1 MDGTFTIGSFLR
13 AKPYEA
19 QHKVKFGQPGTPM
32 GSGLVTDINDIL
44 DLYLA
49 LTNAT
54 NYPDPA
60 P

>member
-1 MDGTFTIGSFLR
+1 
-13 AKPYEA
+13 
-19 QHKVKFGQPGTPM
+19 M
-32 GSGLVTDINDIL
+32 GSLLTDVNDIL

-54 NYPDPA
+54 NYPDPS